1 MLHRLALRLRAVFR
15 RRALDREM
23 REEMAA
29 HLTRATERLMTRGLS
44 FEAAQLEA
52 RREFGNV
59 GVLQEEARDARGARW
74 IESLVGDVRFALRH
88 FARRPLGT
96 VTIVLILALG
106 IGGHAAVFSV
116 VQAYSTR
123 PAPGVPRDDALVRL
137 RAKERGPDDGRWFMR
152 PFSYPE
158 LRDLSAMKEVFS
170 SVAGWEAQDGIV
182 AIGGNDGGGGESAM
196 ARIHFVT
203 DNYFSTL
210 GVPLTLGPG
219 LPPSGGDER
228 GELSAIISE
237 AMWQETFGGRADVL
251 GSVVRLNDVS
261 VRIAGVAPPRF
272 SSVTQNSHAP
282 SGGSRVFW
290 LPVRAR
296 SFLART
302 SQGALSNRDSTLFY
316 AVGRLAPG
324 VSIERGT
331 AALKVATDRADA
343 QITSQQSVVI
353 GSSRSMSSRTF
364 SILEHDADVVPL
376 RGDTELPPVDLGLSV
391 AAVGGTVAL
400 LVLLIACANVSALV
414 VGAGIARRHE
424 IAIRLSLGASRARV
438 VRQLLTETTLLAVF
452 AGALGLLVYSW
463 IVKIIAAQATDVE
476 LAPDLWTITF
486 TACLALGTGILF
498 GLSPALHA
506 TRHGVSDALKDSGA
520 GFSRRSRLQRVFV
533 VAQIVFSQPL
543 LVGLAMLLGVLV
555 GGGEKPMAP
564 GVEQHVLRVRF
575 TSYVGV
581 GSREEKRIALE
592 RFKARIKDLPGIV
605 DIVPNVNGSLGS
617 QLVVH
622 PADRGSLARA
632 SEPVGGTIDMTSPGY
647 FRILAIPIL
656 RGRELVAG
664 DTNVVVIGDDLAR
677 ALWGTADPIGRR
689 FQQQSVGRP
698 QSDLVVVGVYDSR
711 FATTRA
717 SAVPR
722 VYVSFQGTVSD
733 QFLIRTAGPAVTAIE
748 SIRGIARQEV
758 PSLPIDRVQSLGQ
771 VAEATRNEAWQAAA
785 SAAAAGMLALLL
797 ASIGLYGVVALAVG
811 QRKREIGIRMAL
823 GARPRQVVTM
833 LFASGVRLSV
843 IGLLLGV
850 PFSLVALR
858 LLAAQVRMPETSLAA
873 VGFGIVAVV
882 LVVSSLATWIPA
894 RHASTIDPAMT
905 LRSE

>member
-1 MLHRLALRLRAVFR
+1 
-15 RRALDREM
+15 M
-23 REEMAA
+23 REEMDA
-29 HLTRATERLMTRGLS
+29 HLAQATARLMTRGLS
-44 FEAAQLEA
+44 LEAAQLEA

-74 IESLVGDVRFALRH
+74 IESLFGDIRFALRH
-88 FARRPLGT
+88 FSRRPLGT

-137 RAKERGPDDGRWFMR
+137 RAKERTRDDGRWFLR

-158 LRDLSAMKEVFS
+158 LRDLSAMKDVFT
-170 SVAGWEAQDGIV
+170 SVAGWEAQDGIA
-182 AIGGNDGGGGESAM
+182 AIGGSEPAL
-196 ARIHFVT
+196 ARIYFVT
-203 DNYFSTL
+203 DNYFATL
-210 GVPLTLGPG
+210 GLPLTLGQG
-219 LPPSGGDER
+219 LQPSRADER
-228 GELSAIISE
+228 GEVSAIISE
-237 AMWQETFGGRADVL
+237 AMWREQFGGRADVL
-251 GSVVRLNDVS
+251 GRVMRLNDVS

-272 SSVTQNSHAP
+272 SSVTQNAHTP
-282 SGGSRVFW
+282 SGGTRVFW
-290 LPVRAR
+290 LPINAR
-296 SFLART
+296 SFLVRT
-302 SQGALSNRDSTLFY
+302 SQGALSNPDSALFH
-316 AVGRLAPG
+316 AVARLAPG
-324 VSIERGT
+324 VSMDRAT
-331 AALKVATDRADA
+331 AALNVANERADA
-343 QITSQQSVVI
+343 QMTPRRWVVV
-353 GSSRSMSSRTF
+353 
-364 SILEHDADVVPL
+364 HDADVVPL
-376 RGDTELPPVDLGLSV
+376 RGDTELPVTEDGLII

-438 VRQLLTETTLLAVF
+438 VRQLLTETTLLAIF

-463 IVKIIAAQATDVE
+463 IVKLIARLNTDVD
-476 LAPDLWTITF
+476 LAPDLWTIAF
-486 TACLALGTGILF
+486 TACLALGTGILS

-520 GFSRRSRLQRVFV
+520 GFTRRSRLQRVFV
-533 VAQIVFSQPL
+533 IAQIVFSQPL

-564 GVEQHVLRVRF
+564 GVEQHVL
-575 TSYVGV
+575 TVGFQIFVTV
-581 GSREEKRIALE
+581 GSSAEKRIALE
-592 RFKARIKDLPGIV
+592 RFRTRVEQLPGIV
-605 DIVPNVNGSLGS
+605 DVVPAVPVTLGS
-617 QLVVH
+617 ELMVH
-622 PADRGSLARA
+622 PDDRGSLARA
-632 SEPVGGTIDMTSPGY
+632 SEPVGGTIEGASPGY
-647 FRILAIPIL
+647 FRILDIPIL
-656 RGRELVAG
+656 RGRELVVG
-664 DTNVVVIGDDLAR
+664 DTNVVVIGDDVAR
-677 ALWGTADPIGRR
+677 ALWGAADPIGRR
-689 FQQQSVGRP
+689 FQRQSAGRP

-711 FATTRA
+711 FATTRGG
-717 SAVPR
+717 AVTR
-722 VYVSFQGTVSD
+722 VYVPFKPTLNP
-733 QFLIRTAGPAVTAIE
+733 QFLIRTAGPAAAAIE
-748 SIRGIARQEV
+748 PIRAIARQEV
-758 PSLPIDRVQSLGQ
+758 PSLPIGRAQSLEQ
-771 VAEATRNEAWQAAA
+771 TNEAMRNEAWQAAA
-785 SAAAAGMLALLL
+785 AAAGAGLLALLL

-850 PFSLVALR
+850 PLSLVALR
-858 LLAAQVRMPETSLAA
+858 MLATQARMPETSLAG

-894 RHASTIDPAMT
+894 RHASTIDPALT